1 MLSQDVIENALVLW
15 NYHCRIDQFS
25 LDCKVER
32 VIVGLGSYDL
42 AVADHC
48 ADLYLQGY
56 ANKIIFSGKDGNWT
70 SGRWQKTEA
79 EIFADQAIAKLVS
92 AQDILLEKFAT
103 NLGENIL
110 YSRAII
116 EDLLPNVGEVILVTK
131 PNTTRRAYAT
141 FMANWSQMRVVLSAP
156 SRKFSEVAVGYSL
169 EDLVHELVGDVQRI
183 INYPAKGFQIPQDVP
198 PIVMQSFECLYSL
211 GYRQHCQ

>member
-1 MLSQDVIENALVLW
+1 MLSSAVIENALVLW
-15 NYHCRIDQFS
+15 NYHCRIDSFAVAS
-25 LDCKVER
+25 DVER
-32 VIVGLGSYDL
+32 VIIGLGSYDL
-42 AVADHC
+42 AVAEHC

-70 SGRWQKTEA
+70 TGRWQKTEA
-79 EIFADQAIAKLVS
+79 EVFADHAMAKLVPV
-92 AQDILLEKFAT
+92 QDVFLEKSAT

-116 EDLLPNVGEVILVTK
+116 ENLLPSVDEVILVTK

-141 FMANWSQMRVVLSAP
+141 FVANWPQMRVMVSAP
-156 SRKFSEVAVGYSL
+156 VREFTEVVAGHSL

-183 INYPAKGFQIPQDVP
+183 IDYPQKGFQISQDIPALVLE
-198 PIVMQSFECLYSL
+198 SYDYLYAL